1 MKNFLF
7 ILGCL
12 LALLSLVV
20 FSALYGSRHWKVLDV
35 AGLCVRHALHYPI
48 RTRTNS
54 STASPD
60 GRYQLTIV
68 TRQWTWKDVHDMSTY
83 ELIGRRDGAPI
94 LGGANLAVWGDARML
109 LNHTASWLSGRAVTF
124 RPLLPVSGSLVPL
137 MVENKTSRTLGSV
150 VIAASQQSEHTVH
163 SSFIFDLASGAR
175 ESLDCLVSP
184 GRTALGCWVESG
196 KRSAFLQIPAQPVP
210 PIQGI
215 IVTLLEGQAP
225 AIELVPSSA
234 NRKTDGSSQRRNDVL
249 TNSSGLRGSDAGQ
262 GSSLPPTQIPPP
274 TAPRLRPL

>member
-48 RTRTNS
+48 KTSTKNL
-54 STASPD
+54 TASPD
-60 GRYQLTIV
+60 GRYELSLV
-68 TRQWTWKDVHDMSTY
+68 TKQWTWTDVHDMSTF
-83 ELIGRRDGAPI
+83 ELIWRRDGAPV
-94 LGGANLAVWGDARML
+94 LADLSAFGDARTL
-109 LNHTASWLSGRAVTF
+109 DNHTASWLSGRAVTF